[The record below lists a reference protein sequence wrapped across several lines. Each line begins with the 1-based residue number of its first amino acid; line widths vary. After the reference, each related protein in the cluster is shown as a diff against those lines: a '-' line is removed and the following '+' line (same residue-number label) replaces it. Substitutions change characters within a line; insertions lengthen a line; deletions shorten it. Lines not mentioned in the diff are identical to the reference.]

1 MNEILK
7 RLKEIAQR
15 MNELDAESRSKETST
30 ERLSE
35 INDEVD
41 KLIEER
47 NTLDAKVKKATEENF
62 RRAGNVITPEVT
74 EKTADQI
81 ADEEAEQRL
90 RALKQNRSIT
100 LATLDTLAIDH
111 QASGIK
117 GTFNQVSNILDL
129 VTHKYFPGGETYKQS
144 FMKTYAEGDYTA
156 EGAAYSNTEPQW
168 GYAEIVKT
176 KITAY
181 TEVSEEFEKL
191 KPSYYLREIQNN
203 LLISLRK
210 KLAKEIIKGDGAS
223 GHLTGILAPANK
235 VVALETAKDLEVGT
249 IDENT
254 LSNIIIGFGGDE
266 DIYRGVLILNKLD
279 LKEFLK
285 VRGTDKKPVYK
296 VDFVNQTIDGVPYVI
311 SSHIAPHASAAA
323 SAYTMVY
330 GTLGHYDLV
339 SFAPIEV
346 AKSTDFK
353 FSTGQ
358 IAYRASGFFG
368 GNVTSFNAFLRI
380 KKPAA

>member
-1 MNEILK
+1 MEKMLK

-15 MNELDAESRSKETST
+15 LNELDTESRSAETTT
-30 ERLSE
+30 ERLGA

-41 KLIEER
+41 KLVEER
-47 NTLDAKVKKATEENF
+47 SKLDAEVKKLNKEAFE
-62 RRAGNVITPEVT
+62 RAGRTIDPEQRDP
-74 EKTADQI
+74 EAM

-111 QASGIK
+111 QANGIK

-129 VTHKYFPGGETYKQS
+129 VTHKYFPGGESYKQA
-144 FMKTYAEGDYTA
+144 FAKGYAEAGYTA
-156 EGAAYSNTEPQW
+156 EGGAYTTTEPQW
-168 GYAEIVKT
+168 GYAEINKT

-191 KPSYYLREIQNN
+191 KPSYYLKEIQNN
-203 LLISLRK
+203 LLISMRK
-210 KLAKEIIKGDGAS
+210 KLAREIIKGDGAS
-223 GHLTGILAPANK
+223 GHLTGILAPAAN
-235 VVALETAKDLEVGT
+235 VVALETAKDLEIGT
-249 IDENT
+249 IDEHT

-285 VRGTDKKPVYK
+285 VRGSDKKPVYK
-296 VDFVNQTIDGVPYVI
+296 VDFVNQTIDGVPYII
-311 SSHIAPHASAAA
+311 SSHITPHASAGL
-323 SAYTMVY
+323 SAYTMLY

-339 SFAPIEV
+339 SFAPIEM

-368 GNVTSFNAFLRI
+368 GNVTSFNAFLRV